1 FLRLK
6 LAQAIAEA
14 EKNLEPADVG
24 WGLGNAADYTALRR
38 WILRPDRMTDDPFG
52 NQTVRA
58 ASHAG
63 RVLDNVTG
71 ESGPEDPDLSLIS
84 FRAKDGRPIALLAN
98 FSMHYFGD
106 RALSADYFGRFCEGI
121 QQKLSVDRA
130 PEHPPLVALMS
141 HGCSGDI
148 YRVDYRQPE
157 AAKISIEQYTD
168 ELLAIALSAYQ
179 DIQYDDQA
187 DLAMGETRME
197 LDYRVPDQQRLEWA
211 ERIVAAMPEP
221 LPQNTTEVYA
231 REQLLLAESKATQVV
246 VQALR
251 IGDIA
256 IATTP
261 TETYAL
267 TGLKL
272 KRQSPLPQT
281 MVIELANGGDG
292 YIPPP
297 EQHALGGYN
306 TWAARSAG
314 LEVSAEPKITAAA
327 LELLE
332 SVAGKPRRSPAQSRG
347 PAADAILQ
355 AQPCAYWRMDEM
367 QGPRAVDTSE
377 NGRDALYETGVAFFL
392 DGPRSSDYCV
402 GSESNRAAHFA
413 GGRLET
419 RLPELQDRYSVA
431 LWFWNGMPLD
441 GRPFAGWMLSRG
453 NPFGL
458 GAGSHHL
465 GLGGTTHP
473 GKLVVQTHASGAP
486 PQLFAGSTNI
496 DRWSWNH
503 VVLLRD
509 GSQLRVHLNGQAEP
523 EIVASLEAGD
533 DFPAARFPHLFIG
546 GRSDNHSNWEGRID
560 EVAVFDRVLS
570 PAQIAKLL

>member
-1 FLRLK
+1 MKLQLALALLMAGQFVWPTQTMADLR
-6 LAQAIAEA
+6 
-14 EKNLEPADVG
+14 VG
-24 WGLGNAADYTALRR
+24 AAVVD
-38 WILRPDRMTDDPFG
+38 
-52 NQTVRA
+52 
-58 ASHAG
+58 
-63 RVLDNVTG
+63 VTG

-84 FRAKDGRPIALLAN
+84 FRAKDGRPIAILAN

-121 QQKLSVDRA
+121 QQRLSVDRA
-130 PEHPPLVALMS
+130 ATHPSLVALMS

-157 AAKISIEQYTD
+157 ASKISIEQYTD
-168 ELLAIALSAYQ
+168 ELLAIAMSAYEE
-179 DIQYDDQA
+179 IKYDDQA
-187 DLAMGETRME
+187 SLAMSETR
-197 LDYRVPDQQRLEWA
+197 LLLNYRVPDKQRLEWA

-231 REQLLLAESKATQVV
+231 REQLLLAESKATEVV

-256 IATTP
+256 IASTP

-314 LEVSAEPKITAAA
+314 LEVSAEPKIAAAA

-332 SVAGKPRRSPAQSRG
+332 IVAGKPRRSAAQSHG

-355 AQPCAYWRMDEM
+355 AKPCAYWRLDEM
-367 QGPRAVDTSE
+367 QGPRAVDSSE
-377 NGRDALYETGVAFFL
+377 HGRDALYEPGVVFFL
-392 DGPRSSDYCV
+392 DGPRSSDYCQ
-402 GSESNRAAHFA
+402 GQESNRAAHFA
-413 GGRLET
+413 GGRLEA
-419 RLPELQDRYSVA
+419 RLPELLDRYSVA

-441 GRPFAGWMLSRG
+441 GRPIAGWLLSRG

-458 GAGSHHL
+458 GSGSHHL
-465 GLGGTTHP
+465 GLGGTEHP
-473 GKLVVQTHASGAP
+473 GKLIVQAYPSAAP
-486 PQLFAGSTNI
+486 AQIVAGNTDI
-496 DRWSWNH
+496 ARWSWNH
-503 VVLLRD
+503 LVLLRD
-509 GSQLRVHLNGQAEP
+509 GPQLRVHLNGQAEP
-523 EIVASLEAGD
+523 EIVASLEAAE
-533 DFPAARFPHLFIG
+533 DFPAARFAQLFIG
-546 GRSDNHSNWEGRID
+546 GRSDNQSNWEGRID

-570 PAQIAKLL
+570 PAEIAQLVP